1 MSVVGKTAE
10 VHLRLFPPDSAEA
23 RSSSPRDGFPAA
35 LVTSR
40 LVDMMELAAARLMRP
55 RLAPGE
61 STLGIELKL
70 THVASTAPGAWV
82 RAVATYRYISGR
94 LHHFSIHAFD
104 RTGLIAA
111 CEHTRAVVLPRRLLA
126 QARKRAG
133 RASMLLEN

>member
-10 VHLRLFPPDSAEA
+10 VHLRLLSPDSAEA
-23 RSSSPRDGFPAA
+23 RSPSPRDGFPAA
-35 LVTSR
+35 FVTSR
-40 LVDMMELAAARLMRP
+40 LVDMMELAAARLMRS

-70 THVASTAPGAWV
+70 THVAATTPGAWV
-82 RAVATYRYISGR
+82 RAVATYRCISGR
-94 LHHFSIHAFD
+94 LHRFSIHAFD
-104 RTGLIAA
+104 RTGLIAT
-111 CEHTRAVVLPRRLLA
+111 CEHTRAVVTSRRLLA